1 MRRLFIN
8 LLLLTVLLP
17 AVAQTKSSKRGL
29 GWHEASQNFSEAVIG
44 KLLPGVSWV
53 YNWGQA
59 PVGRPDNLGSEGGME
74 YVPMCWNNNFDETKL
89 RQWLGNHPGTKYLLG
104 FNEPNFSAQSNMT
117 PQQAAT
123 AWPRLEAIA
132 AEYGLKLVAP
142 ALNFTGEKVGG
153 RTWSPYEW
161 LDEFL
166 RLYPQAHIDCLALH
180 CYMNWA
186 SALNWFATEY
196 FYADLFNP
204 SKKDVYGKY
213 PNIEAFLN
221 SYKEA
226 NGHYPRMMLTEFC
239 AWENDGTIQNVNFQI
254 DQMTQKVQYLEKSDL
269 VEGYAWF
276 IGNDAATKYPY
287 MSIFQTNSSTSSLS
301 ELGTVYV
308 NMSAFDT
315 EKYYGVDETI
325 AAKDYVDA
333 SKDDQQVKLRRN
345 TDSNSELPLQVEF
358 TSGATATYQIDVPS
372 DGTYT
377 LSLRMNSTA
386 DNDIRVYVD
395 QLKSAGKVFDGTLS
409 STSSQWQ
416 QQDISFQLKAGRHTI
431 ILWNG
436 GVTSF
441 FLNQLQL
448 QSTTG
453 ISSISNQPCSS
464 SEVYDLMGR
473 KVSCRSE
480 RGSQLSGLPKGI
492 YIVDGKKVA
501 VK

>member
-1 MRRLFIN
+1 
-8 LLLLTVLLP
+8 
-17 AVAQTKSSKRGL
+17 
-29 GWHEASQNFSEAVIG
+29 
-44 KLLPGVSWV
+44 
-53 YNWGQA
+53 
-59 PVGRPDNLGSEGGME
+59 
-74 YVPMCWNNNFDETKL
+74 
-89 RQWLGNHPGTKYLLG
+89 
-104 FNEPNFSAQSNMT
+104 
-117 PQQAAT
+117 
-123 AWPRLEAIA
+123 
-132 AEYGLKLVAP
+132 
-142 ALNFTGEKVGG
+142 
-153 RTWSPYEW
+153 
-161 LDEFL
+161 
-166 RLYPQAHIDCLALH
+166 
-180 CYMNWA
+180 
-186 SALNWFATEY
+186 
-196 FYADLFNP
+196 
-204 SKKDVYGKY
+204 
-213 PNIEAFLN
+213 
-221 SYKEA
+221 
-226 NGHYPRMMLTEFC
+226 
-239 AWENDGTIQNVNFQI
+239 
-254 DQMTQKVQYLEKSDL
+254 
-269 VEGYAWF
+269 
-276 IGNDAATKYPY
+276 

-315 EKYYGVDETI
+315 EKYYGVDEAI

-377 LSLRMNSTA
+377 LSLRMKSTA
-386 DNDIRVYVD
+386 DNAIRVYVD

-436 GVTSF
+436 GDTSF

-480 RGSQLSGLPKGI
+480 RGSQLSGLPKGV